1 MKSVSAFVGVL
12 FVLALPSVAIAQSST
27 CQQYN
32 PQTCQSVGP
41 TPGSTPTS
49 PTTKPTTPTSP
60 TSPTSP
66 STTPVALTS
75 PSTPAAAPAVTS
87 GSLPFT
93 GLDVGFL
100 VAAAGVLLSIGFV
113 MRRVSRRMD

>member
-1 MKSVSAFVGVL
+1 MKSVSALVGVL
-12 FVLALPSVAIAQSST
+12 FVLALPSVAIGQSST

-32 PQTCQSVGP
+32 PQTCQSVGS
-41 TPGSTPTS
+41 TPGTTPTS
-49 PTTKPTTPTSP
+49 PSTTPTAP

-66 STTPVALTS
+66 STTPSAPTS
-75 PSTPAAAPAVTS
+75 PTTSAAATPTVSS

-113 MRRVSRRMD
+113 IRRVSRRID

>member
-1 MKSVSAFVGVL
+1 MKSVSALVGVL

-32 PQTCQSVGP
+32 PQTCQSVGSM
-41 TPGSTPTS
+41 PGSTPTT
-49 PTTKPTTPTSP
+49 PTTKPTAP

-75 PSTPAAAPAVTS
+75 PTTSAAAPAVTS

-113 MRRVSRRMD
+113 IRRVSSRMD